1 MLDFNIRSEDDE
13 LFVNSYGVDSYL
25 DCFLQEID
33 IIIYT
38 IKQSILFNREF
49 GSDIERYLWHTNVNS
64 MQIEYAIHEQIEKYS
79 SLSTKF
85 DWAVKFNIVKGN
97 SRDIGVLD
105 VKISEKQTNVIVA
118 SQKYILR

>member
-1 MLDFNIRSEDDE
+1 MLDFNIRSEDDD
-13 LFVNSYGVDSYL
+13 LFVNSYGIDTYL

-49 GSDIERYLWHTNVNS
+49 GSDIEKYLWHTNVNS
-64 MQIEYAIHEQIEKYS
+64 AKIESMIREQIEKYS
-79 SLSTKF
+79 SLSEMFTWSVKF
-85 DWAVKFNIVKGN
+85 DIVKGD

-105 VKISEKQTNVIVA
+105 VNISEKQSNVTIA